1 MKSTNQP
8 NVWRNRFAYAV
19 GVIVILLG
27 LLVWM
32 FFENGKNQESASL
45 DRGRL
50 IAGKK
55 ASDSIAARW
64 ERLADSTH
72 TEWVKSDKRHKHEM
86 DSSSKARKPLIV
98 RERSQRPNPET
109 LTLVDTIY
117 ASFEEDLTK
126 AKEQREI
133 DSLSHAKEVET
144 LKQSKLAIKTYADST
159 FLQLLTTNDNLIKV
173 EKKLS
178 KMEKLAAWLG
188 VSTATLAVVVTIL
201 AIAL

>member
-1 MKSTNQP
+1 MNIRTYSAIIT
-8 NVWRNRFAYAV
+8 
-19 GVIVILLG
+19 GVCLILIG
-27 LLVWM
+27 LLVWT
-32 FFENGKNQESASL
+32 FFDDGRGDSSAL
-45 DRGRL
+45 DRETL

-55 ASDSIAARW
+55 AADSIASRW
-64 ERLADSTH
+64 ERLADSAH

-86 DSSSKARKPLIV
+86 DSSSKARKPMIV

-126 AKEQREI
+126 AKEQRET

-159 FLQLLTTNDNLIKV
+159 FNQLLTVNDALIV
-173 EKKLS
+173 SEKKLS
-178 KMEKLAAWLG
+178 KMERIAKVLG
-188 VSTATLAVVVTIL
+188 ISAATLAVIVVIL
-201 AIAL
+201 AVL